1 MVLFCLTKK
10 KYFDL
15 FCRIPQKRLGKIKI
29 LVVINIGRVNK
40 IKNIPNKEKTV
51 IAHSSLYI
59 INKSKFNSS
68 FFVKARK
75 EIKNK
80 EKNEVKKLK
89 KIHSHKTPTT
99 HNFFFV
105 LSYDLPIY
113 NREVK
118 NSLPP

>member
-1 MVLFCLTKK
+1 MKNEEV
-10 KYFDL
+10 
-15 FCRIPQKRLGKIKI
+15 GKDFNEEVKEE
-29 LVVINIGRVNK
+29 VVEL
-40 IKNIPNKEKTV
+40 KEKV
-51 IAHSSLYI
+51 AE
-59 INKSKFNSS
+59 
-68 FFVKARK
+68 V
-75 EIKNK
+75 